1 MLFCDLNE
9 FKKLSLV
16 AMCAVDY
23 FGGNALRKLRESFKN
38 KEEINGKSFK
48 TDLKME
54 SSLANFT
61 QCLRD
66 EETVLKFYL
75 VINDDGQMPGN
86 LKKAH
91 EVSFPL
97 RKKVIILKKSDLF
110 IVGNKGTMS

>member
-1 MLFCDLNE
+1 
-9 FKKLSLV
+9 
-16 AMCAVDY
+16 
-23 FGGNALRKLRESFKN
+23 
-38 KEEINGKSFK
+38 
-48 TDLKME
+48 ME
-54 SSLANFT
+54 SSVANFT

-97 RKKVIILKKSDLF
+97 RKKSDHF
-110 IVGNKGTMS
+110 EKI